1 MLALI
6 IGIVVLVLDQITK
19 QAVRAA
25 FCHGDS
31 RPVIDGF
38 FNLVFVR
45 NDGAAWNILSGHGI
59 ILVLISSVVLVLVLI
74 YRRSFLTDSLLHRI
88 ILGVLIGGIAGNL
101 IDRIRFGWVTDFLDF
116 EFGSY
121 HYPSF
126 NVADSAICIAVGLYM
141 ISTFIA
147 HKKEKKGVE
156 VEEKEPEI
164 ERRGGSVESPDE

>member
-59 ILVLISSVVLVLVLI
+59 ILVLISSVVLTVL
-74 YRRSFLTDSLLHRI
+74 
-88 ILGVLIGGIAGNL
+88 
-101 IDRIRFGWVTDFLDF
+101 
-116 EFGSY
+116 
-121 HYPSF
+121 
-126 NVADSAICIAVGLYM
+126 
-141 ISTFIA
+141 
-147 HKKEKKGVE
+147 
-156 VEEKEPEI
+156 
-164 ERRGGSVESPDE
+164 SP